1 MRAANTFWIVA
12 AIGVVVVGGTF
23 DVLPP
28 TLATHFDG
36 SGVANGWS
44 SRAEYAMFL
53 AGIGIGLPLLIVGIV
68 GLFVRRAPQWIN
80 LPHREIWLAEVH
92 RAEGLGRVREHM
104 WWLACVL
111 AMTTLSTH
119 LALLGANKH
128 QPPQLPLRA
137 ALGLIAFPV
146 ACMVIWAVT
155 WHRLF
160 RPPRES
166 QQ

>member
-1 MRAANTFWIVA
+1 MRGANTFWIVV
-12 AIGVVVVGGTF
+12 AIGVMIVAATL

-36 SGVANGWS
+36 SGSPNGWS
-44 SRAEYAMFL
+44 SRAEYVMLL
-53 AGIGIGLPLLIVGIV
+53 AGIGIGLPLLIVGV
-68 GLFVRRAPQWIN
+68 VRVFARRAPQWIN
-80 LPHREIWLAEVH
+80 LPHREIWLTEVH
-92 RAEGLGRVREHM
+92 RAEGMARVREHI

-111 AMTTLSTH
+111 ALTALTTH
-119 LALLGANKH
+119 LALLGANRH
-128 QPPQLPLRA
+128 QPPQLPLGA

-160 RPPRES
+160 RPPPGSPR
-166 QQ
+166 